1 MVTTIEIED
10 DQKERLDS
18 LKRHDRE
25 AYKTVVERLLQT
37 AESDDGAT
45 AATPADSED
54 VALILDRIDQLPDQV
69 ADELEG
75 RLR

>member
-10 DQKERLDS
+10 DQKARLDS

-37 AESDDGAT
+37 AESDDGP
-45 AATPADSED
+45 AATPADSKD
-54 VALILDRIDQLPDQV
+54 IARLMDRIDKLPDQV